1 MDRLRPLPVA
11 VFCAVTLFIWV
22 NRIWLAWTNG
32 DDSVGAKVL
41 WTIPIGAFVLAAIVL
56 AVAMLAGADRNARW
70 FRLLVQA
77 FALGTMAYWAIRVP
91 MITFN
96 QHPDLTAS
104 EEVAF
109 KVVHAVLA
117 IVSVTAAAFAF
128 RWARSE
134 PVERHGS
141 PGGSSVEPGAVPAR

>member
-1 MDRLRPLPVA
+1 MDRLRPYPVA

-32 DDSVGAKVL
+32 DDSVAAKVL
-41 WTIPIGAFVLAAIVL
+41 WTIPIGAFVLAATVL
-56 AVAMLAGADRNARW
+56 LVAMVTGADRSARW

-77 FALGTMAYWAIRVP
+77 FALGTALFWLIRMP
-91 MITFN
+91 MIALN
-96 QHPDLTAS
+96 DHDLTAS

-117 IVSVTAAAFAF
+117 IVSVSAAWFAF
-128 RWARSE
+128 RWARTAPASGSTG
-134 PVERHGS
+134 PVDPS
-141 PGGSSVEPGAVPAR
+141 VPAGAASAR

>member
-1 MDRLRPLPVA
+1 MDRLRPYPVA

-32 DDSVGAKVL
+32 DDSVGAKIL
-41 WTIPIGAFVLAAIVL
+41 WTIPIGAFVLSAIVL
-56 AVAMLAGADRNARW
+56 AVAMLAGADRDARW

-77 FALGTMAYWAIRVP
+77 FALGTAVYWAIRVP

-109 KVVHAVLA
+109 KIVHAVLA
-117 IVSVTAAAFAF
+117 IVSVAAAWFAF
-128 RWARSE
+128 RWARTTST
-134 PVERHGS
+134 GS
-141 PGGSSVEPGAVPAR
+141 PSSGVPADSSAVASA

>member
-1 MDRLRPLPVA
+1 MARLRPYQVA

-22 NRIWLAWTNG
+22 NRIWLTWTNG
-32 DDSVGAKVL
+32 TDSVGRKVL
-41 WTIPIGAFVLAAIVL
+41 WTVPIGAFVLAATVL
-56 AVAMLAGADRNARW
+56 LVTMLAGADRDARW

-77 FALGTMAYWAIRVP
+77 FALGTALYWLIRLP

-109 KVVHAVLA
+109 KIVHAVLA
-117 IVSVTAAAFAF
+117 IVSVTAAWFAY
-128 RWARSE
+128 RWARTPTAE
-134 PVERHGS
+134 
-141 PGGSSVEPGAVPAR
+141 SSDQPAPEAVAAR

>member
-1 MDRLRPLPVA
+1 MDRLRPYPVA

-41 WTIPIGAFVLAAIVL
+41 WTIPIGAFVLSAVVL
-56 AVAMLAGADRNARW
+56 AAAMLSGADRGARW

-77 FALGTMAYWAIRVP
+77 FALGTAGYWMIRVP

-104 EEVAF
+104 EEAAF
-109 KVVHAVLA
+109 KTVHAVLA
-117 IVSVTAAAFAF
+117 VVSVGAAWFAF
-128 RWARSE
+128 RWARTAPAGSTSGP
-134 PVERHGS
+134 PVG
-141 PGGSSVEPGAVPAR
+141 PGAVAAG

>member
-1 MDRLRPLPVA
+1 MDRLRPYPVA
-11 VFCAVTLFIWV
+11 VFCAVTLLIWV
-22 NRIWLAWTNG
+22 NRIWLAWTND

-56 AVAMLAGADRNARW
+56 AVAMLSGADRDARW

-77 FALGTMAYWAIRVP
+77 FALGTALYWLIRIP

-104 EEVAF
+104 EEVGF
-109 KVVHAVLA
+109 KIVHAVLA
-117 IVSVTAAAFAF
+117 IVSVTAAWFAF
-128 RWARSE
+128 RWARGAPASSADGTPTSAE
-134 PVERHGS
+134 PVPS
-141 PGGSSVEPGAVPAR
+141 A